1 MRLSVDAVAFCYGPA
16 TVLHHVLR
24 HWRSAFEHVTL
35 AGTGTTI
42 EHLSRAGLVDEYL
55 SIDTEDP
62 YAIERSLE
70 GTWDVLVCVQNP
82 TGFPALRRF
91 ARRSVYW
98 DFLLWM
104 RVNGPGEEFAADRYV
119 IENYPGSGDALR
131 RWRQWITYPIL
142 SPVLATWHQTP
153 ARRRQGPVVV
163 NLGGK
168 RSKLTH
174 PGVNT
179 HYPERIIESL
189 VLALDR
195 IPSPPVIRICA
206 DTHTINDLSR
216 RWQHPNCTFASL
228 GHSEFLDAVADAPLL
243 ITHPGL
249 YSPFEAIGLGT
260 PTVFLPSSNY
270 TQILQLA
277 AFRDRG
283 LAPWAVDWID
293 LIGLTVQAG
302 LAESDGVREVL
313 KLVASLDQ
321 VEVITRLGESL
332 RDWLSLNQE
341 ELEVGTTQQRNS
353 AKRYY
358 GDINEFMQ
366 SLLNGLCGEGQ

>member
-1 MRLSVDAVAFCYGPA
+1 MRLLVDAVAFCYGPA

-42 EHLSRAGLVDEYL
+42 EHLSRAGLVDEYF

-62 YAIERSLE
+62 YAIECGLK
-70 GTWDVLVCVQNP
+70 GKWDVLVCVQNP

-104 RVNGPGEEFAADRYV
+104 RADGPGEEFSADRYV
-119 IENYPGSGDALR
+119 IEGYPGTRRALGRWR
-131 RWRQWITYPIL
+131 RWISYPML
-142 SPVLATWHQTP
+142 SPVLATWVQTP
-153 ARRRQGPVVV
+153 PRDRQGPVIV
-163 NLGGK
+163 NLGGQ
-168 RSKLTH
+168 RSRLTY

-179 HYPERIIESL
+179 HYPERMVEAL
-189 VLALDR
+189 VLAFDL
-195 IPSPPVIRICA
+195 IPSPPAIRICA
-206 DTHTINDLSR
+206 DTLTINDLSR
-216 RWQHPNCTFASL
+216 RWQHPSCTFASI
-228 GHSEFLDAVADAPLL
+228 GHSEFLDALADAPLL

-249 YSPFEAIGLGT
+249 YSPFEAIGFGT

-277 AFRDRG
+277 AFRKRG
-283 LAPWAVDWID
+283 LAPWAVDWTD
-293 LIGLTVQAG
+293 LIGQTVQAG

-313 KLVASLDQ
+313 QLVTSLEQ
-321 VEVITRLGESL
+321 VEVIKRLGESL
-332 RDWLSLNQE
+332 GSWLSLNQE
-341 ELEVGTTQQRNS
+341 ELDICATEQRNS
-353 AKRYY
+353 AAKYY
-358 GDINEFMQ
+358 GDVGEFMRG
-366 SLLNGLCGEGQ
+366 LLSGLCGEGE